1 MSSTQTSAHR
11 SSRPRGRSGSSI
23 RTADPRSASKPA
35 KAPADRTSFAS
46 GGVPAH
52 LIDVLSAQGITTPF
66 PIQAVTLPD
75 SLTGRD
81 VLGRGRTG
89 SGKTV
94 AFALPLVMRLAD
106 QHTKIRAGRPRGLVL
121 LPTRELASQ
130 VESTI
135 EPLARAAGLSTTTI
149 YGGVSQ
155 RPQVAALSRGVDI
168 VVACPG
174 RLEDLMKQGH
184 VRLDDVSV
192 TVIDEADHM
201 ADLGFLPGV
210 KRILDCTPADGQRLL
225 FSATLDRGV
234 DALVKRYLTNPIT
247 HSVDSDATTE
257 PDMEHHVLTVRATD
271 KPEVVRELA
280 AGEGRS
286 VLFVRT
292 KHQAKKLAR
301 SLTQAGIP
309 AVDLQGNLAQKAR
322 EKNMEAFRCGE
333 VKVLVATDIAARGIH
348 VDDVA
353 LVVHVDPPTEHKA
366 YLHRSGRTARAG
378 ASGVVVTL
386 QTSDQA
392 SDVAAMTRK
401 AGIAVTPQRIAPGA
415 PQLLALSGPR
425 AALVTPSATVQEAPR
440 PRAAK
445 PRSGASR
452 NGRRG
457 QSTTS
462 SRKTSAA
469 DFSASRSR
477 GRR

>member
-1 MSSTQTSAHR
+1 MSSTRTST
-11 SSRPRGRSGSSI
+11 RPS
-23 RTADPRSASKPA
+23 ADA
-35 KAPADRTSFAS
+35 SFAS
-46 GGVPAH
+46 VGVPSL
-52 LIDVLSAQGITTPF
+52 LIEALRDQGITSPF
-66 PIQAVTLPD
+66 PIQTVTLPD

-89 SGKTV
+89 SGKTI
-94 AFALPLVMRLAD
+94 AFALPLITRLSAD
-106 QHTKIRAGRPRGLVL
+106 RQRARANRPRGLVL
-121 LPTRELASQ
+121 LPTRELAAQ
-130 VESTI
+130 VEATI
-135 EPLARAAGLSTTTI
+135 EPLARTAGLSTTTI

-155 RPQVAALSRGVDI
+155 RPQVTALSQGVDI
-168 VVACPG
+168 VVSCPG
-174 RLEDLMKQGH
+174 RLEDLITQGH
-184 VRLDDVSV
+184 VRLDDVAV

-201 ADLGFLPGV
+201 ADLGFLPAV
-210 KRILDCTPADGQRLL
+210 KRILDRTPKGGQRLL

-234 DALVKRYLTNPIT
+234 DALVKRYLSNPIT

-271 KPEVVRELA
+271 KPQIVHELA

-301 SLTQAGIP
+301 TLTQAGIP

-401 AGIAVTPQRIAPGA
+401 AGISVTAQRTVPGA
-415 PQLLALSGPR
+415 PQLLELTGPR
-425 AALVTPSATVQEAPR
+425 AAHVAPTVEAVPPARTRTPKATGG
-440 PRAAK
+440 
-445 PRSGASR
+445 SSHH
-452 NGRRG
+452 GRRRR
-457 QSTTS
+457 TS
-462 SRKTSAA
+462 SGKRTRTAA
-469 DFSASRSR
+469 EFSASRP
-477 GRR
+477 RR

>member
-1 MSSTQTSAHR
+1 MSST
-11 SSRPRGRSGSSI
+11 
-23 RTADPRSASKPA
+23 RTPTPSTVD
-35 KAPADRTSFAS
+35 TSFAS
-46 GGVPAH
+46 IGVPAH

-94 AFALPLVMRLAD
+94 AFALPLVMRLAA
-106 QHTKIRAGRPRGLVL
+106 QRAKTRAGRPRGLVL

-210 KRILDCTPADGQRLL
+210 KRILDRTPADGQRLL

-271 KPEVVRELA
+271 KPEIVRELA
-280 AGEGRS
+280 AGKGRS

-292 KHQAKKLAR
+292 KHHAKKLAR
-301 SLTQAGIP
+301 TLTQAGIP

-401 AGIAVTPQRIAPGA
+401 AGISVTPQRTVPGA

-440 PRAAK
+440 PRRSK
-445 PRSGASR
+445 PRSSAPR

-457 QSTTS
+457 QSTS
-462 SRKTSAA
+462 STRKTSAA

>member
-1 MSSTQTSAHR
+1 MSSTRTST
-11 SSRPRGRSGSSI
+11 RPS
-23 RTADPRSASKPA
+23 ADA
-35 KAPADRTSFAS
+35 SFAS
-46 GGVPAH
+46 VGVPSL
-52 LIDVLSAQGITTPF
+52 LIEALRDQGITSPF
-66 PIQAVTLPD
+66 PIQTVTLPD

-89 SGKTV
+89 SGKTI
-94 AFALPLVMRLAD
+94 AFALPLITRLSAD
-106 QHTKIRAGRPRGLVL
+106 RQRARANRPRGLVL
-121 LPTRELASQ
+121 LPTRELAAQ
-130 VESTI
+130 VEATI
-135 EPLARAAGLSTTTI
+135 EPLARTAGLSTTTI

-155 RPQVAALSRGVDI
+155 RPQVTALSRGVDI

-174 RLEDLMKQGH
+174 RLEDLITQGH
-184 VRLDDVSV
+184 VRLDDVAV

-201 ADLGFLPGV
+201 ADLGFLPAV
-210 KRILDCTPADGQRLL
+210 KRILDRTPKGGQRLL

-234 DALVKRYLTNPIT
+234 DALVKRYLSNPIT

-271 KPEVVRELA
+271 KPQIVHELA

-301 SLTQAGIP
+301 TLTQAGIP

-401 AGIAVTPQRIAPGA
+401 AGISVTAQRTVPGA
-415 PQLLALSGPR
+415 PQLLKLTGPR
-425 AALVTPSATVQEAPR
+425 AAHVAPTVETVPPTHTRTPKATGG
-440 PRAAK
+440 
-445 PRSGASR
+445 SSHH
-452 NGRRG
+452 GRRRRA
-457 QSTTS
+457 S
-462 SRKTSAA
+462 SGKRTRTAA
-469 DFSASRSR
+469 EFSASRP
-477 GRR
+477 RR

>member
-1 MSSTQTSAHR
+1 MSSTRTST
-11 SSRPRGRSGSSI
+11 RP
-23 RTADPRSASKPA
+23 
-35 KAPADRTSFAS
+35 PADASFAS
-46 GGVPAH
+46 VGVPSL
-52 LIDVLSAQGITTPF
+52 LIEALRDQGITSPF
-66 PIQAVTLPD
+66 PIQTVTLPD

-89 SGKTV
+89 SGKTI
-94 AFALPLVMRLAD
+94 AFALPLITRLSAD
-106 QHTKIRAGRPRGLVL
+106 RRQARANRPRGLVL
-121 LPTRELASQ
+121 LPTRELAAQ
-130 VESTI
+130 VEATI
-135 EPLARAAGLSTTTI
+135 KPLARTAGLSTTTI

-155 RPQVAALSRGVDI
+155 RPQVTALSQGVDI

-174 RLEDLMKQGH
+174 RLEDLITQGH
-184 VRLDDVSV
+184 VRLDDVAV

-201 ADLGFLPGV
+201 ADLGFLPAV
-210 KRILDCTPADGQRLL
+210 KRILDRTPKGGQRLL

-234 DALVKRYLTNPIT
+234 DTLVKRYLSDPIT

-271 KPEVVRELA
+271 KPQIVHELA

-301 SLTQAGIP
+301 TLTQAGIP

-401 AGIAVTPQRIAPGA
+401 AGISVTAQRTAPGA
-415 PQLLALSGPR
+415 PQLLELTGPR
-425 AALVTPSATVQEAPR
+425 AAHVAPTVETAPTARTRTPQATGGSSQH
-440 PRAAK
+440 
-445 PRSGASR
+445 
-452 NGRRG
+452 GRRRRA
-457 QSTTS
+457 S
-462 SRKTSAA
+462 SGKRARTAA
-469 DFSASRSR
+469 DFSASRP
-477 GRR
+477 RR

>member
-1 MSSTQTSAHR
+1 MSSTRTST
-11 SSRPRGRSGSSI
+11 RPSVD
-23 RTADPRSASKPA
+23 A
-35 KAPADRTSFAS
+35 SFAS
-46 GGVPAH
+46 VGVPSL
-52 LIDVLSAQGITTPF
+52 LIEALRDQGITSPF
-66 PIQAVTLPD
+66 PIQTVTLPD

-81 VLGRGRTG
+81 LLGRGRTG
-89 SGKTV
+89 SGKTI
-94 AFALPLVMRLAD
+94 AFALPLITRLSAD
-106 QHTKIRAGRPRGLVL
+106 RQRTRANRPRGLVL
-121 LPTRELASQ
+121 LPTRELAAQ

-155 RPQVAALSRGVDI
+155 RPQVTALSRGVDI

-174 RLEDLMKQGH
+174 RLEDLITQGH
-184 VRLDDVSV
+184 VRLDDVTV

-201 ADLGFLPGV
+201 ADLGFLPAV
-210 KRILDCTPADGQRLL
+210 KRILDRTPKGGQRLL

-234 DALVKRYLTNPIT
+234 DILVKRYLADPIT

-257 PDMEHHVLTVRATD
+257 PDMEHYVLTVRATD
-271 KPEVVRELA
+271 KPQIVHELA
-280 AGEGRS
+280 AGQERS
-286 VLFVRT
+286 MLFVRT

-301 SLTQAGIP
+301 TLTQAGIP

-401 AGIAVTPQRIAPGA
+401 AGISVTAQRTVPGA
-415 PQLLALSGPR
+415 PQLLELTGPR
-425 AALVTPSATVQEAPR
+425 AAHVAPTTEAASAARPRTSKPQGGASTPSRRRQS
-440 PRAAK
+440 
-445 PRSGASR
+445 SGSAR
-452 NGRRG
+452 K
-457 QSTTS
+457 ST
-462 SRKTSAA
+462 AA
-469 DFSASRSR
+469 DFSASRAR

>member
-1 MSSTQTSAHR
+1 MSSTRTST
-11 SSRPRGRSGSSI
+11 RPS
-23 RTADPRSASKPA
+23 TDA
-35 KAPADRTSFAS
+35 SFAS
-46 GGVPAH
+46 VGVPSL
-52 LIDVLSAQGITTPF
+52 LIEALRDQGITSPF
-66 PIQAVTLPD
+66 PIQTVTLPD

-89 SGKTV
+89 SGKTI
-94 AFALPLVMRLAD
+94 AFALPLITRLSAD
-106 QHTKIRAGRPRGLVL
+106 RQRTRANRPRGLVL
-121 LPTRELASQ
+121 LPTRELAAQ

-155 RPQVAALSRGVDI
+155 RPQVTALSRGVDI
-168 VVACPG
+168 IVACPG
-174 RLEDLMKQGH
+174 RLEDLITQGH

-201 ADLGFLPGV
+201 ADLGFLPAV
-210 KRILDCTPADGQRLL
+210 KRILDRTPKGGQRLL

-234 DALVKRYLTNPIT
+234 DTLVKRYLSDPIT

-271 KPEVVRELA
+271 KPQIVHELA
-280 AGEGRS
+280 AGQGRS

-401 AGIAVTPQRIAPGA
+401 AGISVTAQRTVPGA
-415 PQLLALSGPR
+415 PQLLELTGPR
-425 AALVTPSATVQEAPR
+425 AAHVAPTTEAAP
-440 PRAAK
+440 AARQRTSK
-445 PRSGASR
+445 PHGGASTH
-452 NGRRG
+452 GRRR
-457 QSTTS
+457 QSS
-462 SRKTSAA
+462 GSARKATAA
-469 DFSASRSR
+469 DFSASRAR

>member
-1 MSSTQTSAHR
+1 MSSTRTST
-11 SSRPRGRSGSSI
+11 RPS
-23 RTADPRSASKPA
+23 ADA
-35 KAPADRTSFAS
+35 SFAS
-46 GGVPAH
+46 VGVPSL
-52 LIDVLSAQGITTPF
+52 LIEALRDQGITSPF
-66 PIQAVTLPD
+66 PIQTVTLPD

-89 SGKTV
+89 SGKTI
-94 AFALPLVMRLAD
+94 AFALPLITRLSAD
-106 QHTKIRAGRPRGLVL
+106 RQRARANRPRGLVL
-121 LPTRELASQ
+121 LPTRELAAQ
-130 VESTI
+130 VEATI
-135 EPLARAAGLSTTTI
+135 EPLARTAGLSTTTI

-155 RPQVAALSRGVDI
+155 RPQVTALSQGVDI

-174 RLEDLMKQGH
+174 RLEDLITQGH
-184 VRLDDVSV
+184 VRLDDVAV

-201 ADLGFLPGV
+201 ADLGFLPAV
-210 KRILDCTPADGQRLL
+210 KRILDRTPKGGQRLL

-234 DALVKRYLTNPIT
+234 DTLVKRYLSNPIT

-271 KPEVVRELA
+271 KPHIVHELA

-301 SLTQAGIP
+301 TLTQAGIP

-401 AGIAVTPQRIAPGA
+401 AGISVTAQRTVPGA
-415 PQLLALSGPR
+415 PQLLELTGPR
-425 AALVTPSATVQEAPR
+425 AAHVAPTVEAVPPARTRTPKATGG
-440 PRAAK
+440 
-445 PRSGASR
+445 SSHH
-452 NGRRG
+452 GRRRR
-457 QSTTS
+457 TS
-462 SRKTSAA
+462 SGKRTRTAA
-469 DFSASRSR
+469 EFSASRP
-477 GRR
+477 RR

>member
-1 MSSTQTSAHR
+1 
-11 SSRPRGRSGSSI
+11 
-23 RTADPRSASKPA
+23 
-35 KAPADRTSFAS
+35 
-46 GGVPAH
+46 
-52 LIDVLSAQGITTPF
+52 
-66 PIQAVTLPD
+66 
-75 SLTGRD
+75 
-81 VLGRGRTG
+81 
-89 SGKTV
+89 
-94 AFALPLVMRLAD
+94 MRLAD
-106 QHTKIRAGRPRGLVL
+106 QHTKTRAGRPRGLVL

-135 EPLARAAGLSTTTI
+135 EPLARAAGLSSTTI

-440 PRAAK
+440 PRAAN
-445 PRSGASR
+445 PRSSASR
-452 NGRRG
+452 DGRRG
-457 QSTTS
+457 QSASS

>member
-1 MSSTQTSAHR
+1 MSSTRTST
-11 SSRPRGRSGSSI
+11 RPS
-23 RTADPRSASKPA
+23 ADA
-35 KAPADRTSFAS
+35 SFAS
-46 GGVPAH
+46 VGVPSL
-52 LIDVLSAQGITTPF
+52 LIEALRDQGITSPF
-66 PIQAVTLPD
+66 PIQTVTLPD

-89 SGKTV
+89 SGKTI
-94 AFALPLVMRLAD
+94 AFALPLITRLSAD
-106 QHTKIRAGRPRGLVL
+106 RQRARANRPRGLVL
-121 LPTRELASQ
+121 LPTRELAAQ
-130 VESTI
+130 VEATI
-135 EPLARAAGLSTTTI
+135 EPLARTAGLSTTTI

-155 RPQVAALSRGVDI
+155 RPQVTALSQGVDI

-174 RLEDLMKQGH
+174 RLEDLITQGH
-184 VRLDDVSV
+184 VRLDDVAV

-201 ADLGFLPGV
+201 ADLGFLPAV
-210 KRILDCTPADGQRLL
+210 KRILDRTPKGGQRLL

-234 DALVKRYLTNPIT
+234 DALVKRYLSNPIT

-271 KPEVVRELA
+271 KPQIVRELA

-301 SLTQAGIP
+301 TLTQAGIP

-401 AGIAVTPQRIAPGA
+401 AGISVTAQRTVPGA
-415 PQLLALSGPR
+415 PQLLELTGPR
-425 AALVTPSATVQEAPR
+425 AAHVAPTVEAAPAAR
-440 PRAAK
+440 PRK
-445 PRSGASR
+445 SRGGAPAH
-452 NGRRG
+452 GRRR
-457 QSTTS
+457 QSS
-462 SRKTSAA
+462 GSARKSTAA
-469 DFSASRSR
+469 DFSASRAR

>member
-1 MSSTQTSAHR
+1 MSTTRTST
-11 SSRPRGRSGSSI
+11 RP
-23 RTADPRSASKPA
+23 
-35 KAPADRTSFAS
+35 PADSSFAS
-46 GGVPAH
+46 LGVPS
-52 LIDVLSAQGITTPF
+52 LLVEVLSDQGITSPF

-89 SGKTV
+89 SGKTI
-94 AFALPLVMRLAD
+94 AFALPLITRLSTD
-106 QHTKIRAGRPRGLVL
+106 RQRTKPHRPRGLVL
-121 LPTRELASQ
+121 LPTRELAAQ
-130 VESTI
+130 VQATM

-184 VRLDDVSV
+184 IHLDDVAV

-201 ADLGFLPGV
+201 ADLGFLPAV
-210 KRILDCTPADGQRLL
+210 KRILDRTPKGGQRLL

-234 DALVKRYLTNPIT
+234 DTLVKKYLSNPIT

-271 KPEVVRELA
+271 KPQIVRELA
-280 AGEGRS
+280 AGKGRS

-301 SLTQAGIP
+301 TLTLAGIP

-322 EKNMEAFRCGE
+322 ERNMEAFRCGD

-348 VDDVA
+348 VDDVE

-392 SDVAAMTRK
+392 ADVTAMTRK
-401 AGIAVTPQRIAPGA
+401 AGISVTAQRTVPGA
-415 PQLLALSGPR
+415 PQLLELTGPR
-425 AALVTPSATVQEAPR
+425 AAHVAPMTETAPATHARAPR
-440 PRAAK
+440 STGAHSRHGRRRRSSSTRRAA
-445 PRSGASR
+445 G
-452 NGRRG
+452 
-457 QSTTS
+457 
-462 SRKTSAA
+462 
-469 DFSASRSR
+469 
-477 GRR
+477 

>member
-1 MSSTQTSAHR
+1 MSSTRTTTRPSAD
-11 SSRPRGRSGSSI
+11 
-23 RTADPRSASKPA
+23 A
-35 KAPADRTSFAS
+35 SFAS
-46 GGVPAH
+46 VGVPSL
-52 LIDVLSAQGITTPF
+52 LIEALRDQGITSPF
-66 PIQAVTLPD
+66 PIQTVTLPD

-89 SGKTV
+89 SGKTI
-94 AFALPLVMRLAD
+94 AFALPLITRLSTD
-106 QHTKIRAGRPRGLVL
+106 RQRAKANRPRGLVL
-121 LPTRELASQ
+121 LPTRELAAQ

-155 RPQVAALSRGVDI
+155 RPQVTALSRGVDI

-174 RLEDLMKQGH
+174 RLEDLITQGH
-184 VRLDDVSV
+184 VRLDDVTV

-201 ADLGFLPGV
+201 ADLGFLPAV
-210 KRILDCTPADGQRLL
+210 KRILDRTPKGGQRLL

-234 DALVKRYLTNPIT
+234 DTLVKRYLSDPIT

-271 KPEVVRELA
+271 KPQIVRELA

-301 SLTQAGIP
+301 TLTQAGIP

-401 AGIAVTPQRIAPGA
+401 AGISVTAQRTVPGA
-415 PQLLALSGPR
+415 PQLLELTGPR
-425 AALVTPSATVQEAPR
+425 AAHVAPTVEAAPAAR
-440 PRAAK
+440 PRTSK
-445 PRSGASR
+445 PRSGTSAH
-452 NGRRG
+452 GRRR
-457 QSTTS
+457 QSS
-462 SRKTSAA
+462 GSARKTTAA
-469 DFSASRSR
+469 DFSASRAR

>member
-1 MSSTQTSAHR
+1 MSSTRTST
-11 SSRPRGRSGSSI
+11 RPS
-23 RTADPRSASKPA
+23 TDA
-35 KAPADRTSFAS
+35 SFAS
-46 GGVPAH
+46 VGVPSL
-52 LIDVLSAQGITTPF
+52 LIEALRDQGITSPF
-66 PIQAVTLPD
+66 PIQTVTLPD

-89 SGKTV
+89 SGKTI
-94 AFALPLVMRLAD
+94 AFALPLITRLSAD
-106 QHTKIRAGRPRGLVL
+106 RQRTRANRPRGLVL
-121 LPTRELASQ
+121 LPTRELAAQ

-155 RPQVAALSRGVDI
+155 RPQVTALSRGVDI
-168 VVACPG
+168 IVACPG
-174 RLEDLMKQGH
+174 RLEDLITQGH

-201 ADLGFLPGV
+201 ADLGFLPAV
-210 KRILDCTPADGQRLL
+210 KRILDRTPKGGQRLL

-234 DALVKRYLTNPIT
+234 DTLVKRYLSDPIT

-271 KPEVVRELA
+271 KPQIVHELA
-280 AGEGRS
+280 AGQGRS

-301 SLTQAGIP
+301 ALTQAGIP

-401 AGIAVTPQRIAPGA
+401 AGISVTAQRTVPGA
-415 PQLLALSGPR
+415 PQLLALTGPR
-425 AALVTPSATVQEAPR
+425 AAHVAPTTEAAPAAR
-440 PRAAK
+440 PRASK
-445 PRSGASR
+445 PHGGASTH
-452 NGRRG
+452 GRRR
-457 QSTTS
+457 QSS
-462 SRKTSAA
+462 GSARKATAA
-469 DFSASRSR
+469 DFSASRAR